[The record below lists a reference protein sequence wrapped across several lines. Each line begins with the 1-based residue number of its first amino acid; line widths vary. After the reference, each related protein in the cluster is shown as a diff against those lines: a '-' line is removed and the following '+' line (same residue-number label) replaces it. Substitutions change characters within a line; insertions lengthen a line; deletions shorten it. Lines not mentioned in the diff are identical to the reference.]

1 MWRRGAGCIGERI
14 EQRNVS
20 TDGTRAQPVRDVLA
34 KFERTVIGR
43 VIISIGVVVA
53 LVAVIVLNMPDSQ
66 IRRDASRYTLP
77 VVNATGL
84 NQNWGI
90 FSNPRTL
97 SAYVDGRIDFADGS
111 SSQVGIST
119 SDWFGA
125 YASYRWQKY
134 EEVIR
139 PDSGSIYWH
148 DYAEYLATNASKHG
162 RRPIRVTIIRVFAQ
176 TLPPGAGPS
185 HGPWQESTMYV
196 LNLGQPQ

>member
-1 MWRRGAGCIGERI
+1 
-14 EQRNVS
+14 
-20 TDGTRAQPVRDVLA
+20 VLA
-34 KFERTVIGR
+34 KFERTVVGR
-43 VIISIGVVVA
+43 FIISVVVA
-53 LVAVIVLNMPDSQ
+53 VALVGVIVVNMPDSQ
-66 IRRDASRYTLP
+66 IRADLSRYTLP

-111 SSQVGIST
+111 SSQVPIST

-139 PDSGSIYWH
+139 LDSGSIYWH
-148 DYAEYLATNASKHG
+148 DYAQYLATNARKHG
-162 RRPIRVTIIRVFAQ
+162 RHPIRVTIIRVFAQ
-176 TLPPGAGPS
+176 TLPPGPGPS

-196 LNLGQPQ
+196 LNVGAAQ

>member
-1 MWRRGAGCIGERI
+1 
-14 EQRNVS
+14 V
-20 TDGTRAQPVRDVLA
+20 QPVRHVLA
-34 KFERTVIGR
+34 KFERSVAGR
-43 VIISIGVVVA
+43 AIISIGAVVV

-66 IRRDASRYTLP
+66 LRTDVNRYTLP
-77 VVNATGL
+77 VINATGL

-111 SSQVGIST
+111 SSLVPIST
-119 SDWFGA
+119 SNWFGA

-139 PDSGSIYWH
+139 LDSGSIYWH
-148 DYAEYLATNASKHG
+148 DYAEYLATNASTHG
-162 RRPIRVTIIRVFAQ
+162 RHPIRVTIIRLFAQ
-176 TLPPGAGPS
+176 TLPPGPGPS

-196 LNLGQPQ
+196 LNVGPAQ